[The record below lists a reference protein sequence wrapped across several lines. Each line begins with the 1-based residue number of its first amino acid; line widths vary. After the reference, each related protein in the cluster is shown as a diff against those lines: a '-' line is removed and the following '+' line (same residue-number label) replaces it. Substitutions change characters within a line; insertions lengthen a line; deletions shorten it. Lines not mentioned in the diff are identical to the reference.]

1 MELQTEPRELETP
14 EAVPPPRLGLRLGRR
29 AAWLGGLLALA
40 VAGYLLA
47 GVFTVA
53 ADEQAV
59 IRRFGRVAARLGP
72 GIHYRLPW
80 PIDQVDI
87 VKTTSVMK
95 TGVGFDLRDG
105 EERVTGV
112 EILTGDTNI
121 ISVAMTLQYVIR
133 NPSAFLFETENPST
147 LIGSLAESVLT
158 ETVLGMPVDEVL
170 TTGRLAI
177 QEQVKTRTQ
186 EILDRYDS
194 GVQITSAN
202 MMGITLDSAVAQ
214 AFQDVANASADRE
227 NKINQGRSYANDLLP
242 KARGEARSIVLAAQS
257 YREQRVAEAIGHRTH
272 GGREPINRKV
282 GIDGA
287 AVCRF
292 VTVQRAR
299 LGRRGL
305 GSKRRLCLGRF
316 RAHRQSRALEQFQHT
331 GHVRPRL
338 RVRWNAAVTRDCV
351 RARVVRREREGEVA
365 VVAVDEVPQVPGA
378 TLDVLARVE
387 DVADPE
393 QPRRLRHELHQAARA
408 LRRDCARLKVRLHA
422 DDGFDEL

>member
-1 MELQTEPRELETP
+1 MELQTEPRERPTP
-14 EAVPPPRLGLRLGRR
+14 ELAPPPPLGLRLRRR
-29 AAWLGGLLALA
+29 AAWVGGLLALA
-40 VAGYLLA
+40 VVGYLLS
-47 GVFTVA
+47 GIFTVA

-133 NPSAFLFETENPST
+133 NPSAFLFETENPSA

-186 EILDRYDS
+186 GILDQYDS
-194 GVQITSAN
+194 GIQITSPN
-202 MMGITLDSAVAQ
+202 LMGITFDASVAQ
-214 AFQDVANASADRE
+214 AFQDVASAGADRE

-257 YREQRVAEAIGHRTH
+257 YKDQHIAEATGNTTRFLELLTEFNKAPDVTRTRLYLEAMEKILPKLRKYVIDSEH
-272 GGREPINRKV
+272 GQKPINL
-282 GIDGA
+282 
-287 AVCRF
+287 
-292 VTVQRAR
+292 R
-299 LGRRGL
+299 LGPTT
-305 GSKRRLCLGRF
+305 
-316 RAHRQSRALEQFQHT
+316 H
-331 GHVRPRL
+331 
-338 RVRWNAAVTRDCV
+338 
-351 RARVVRREREGEVA
+351 
-365 VVAVDEVPQVPGA
+365 
-378 TLDVLARVE
+378 
-387 DVADPE
+387 
-393 QPRRLRHELHQAARA
+393 
-408 LRRDCARLKVRLHA
+408 
-422 DDGFDEL
+422 